1 MAIPR
6 INWSKLKDKPE
17 SNISGR
23 EALITWLLVVF
34 SMILGIILGAM
45 GAANIIEKSPETVY
59 IKQHKPDHKALNQE
73 NVLYWLNYFEV
84 QYPEIVLAQSIQECG
99 WKYDSYR
106 AETYNNIFGFET
118 GAGALSFGHWVGSV
132 IYYKKWQDTYYPGG
146 DYLEFLESYG
156 YAADT
161 LYTVKVKQIVSLIEA
176 E

>member
-1 MAIPR
+1 MKEI
-6 INWSKLKDKPE
+6 IK
-17 SNISGR
+17 SGV
-23 EALITWLLVVF
+23 LIGLIVF
-34 SMILGIILGAM
+34 LTMFSTLFLGWVIQ
-45 GAANIIEKSPETVY
+45 ERQET
-59 IKQHKPDHKALNQE
+59 KEQHTTITIQEQHEPDHKALNQE

-99 WKYDSYR
+99 WKYDSHR